1 MWFDQKL
8 PWTTC
13 CPNLP
18 ISLNLQALS
27 LRRLRVLDG
36 FRCHVIQG
44 PFRPALLV
52 MVLGFRT
59 IRNLMCDG
67 SRHSH
72 INHELRI
79 PSKSKQSRLSRFGC
93 QNWAWV
99 KAMSKTDDYIQNISK
114 PDQDLLPWLHWYTHH
129 DSGAT
134 GCKPCPTATSTH
146 GLGSLFLGDCGCK
159 QGQNGG
165 ETCVIKFSYGSRPKT
180 HARLLVSEWHLQIW
194 MCMFCCSGERPRKG
208 GVRFAKGLNTNI

>member
-1 MWFDQKL
+1 
-8 PWTTC
+8 
-13 CPNLP
+13 
-18 ISLNLQALS
+18 
-27 LRRLRVLDG
+27 
-36 FRCHVIQG
+36 
-44 PFRPALLV
+44 
-52 MVLGFRT
+52 
-59 IRNLMCDG
+59 
-67 SRHSH
+67 
-72 INHELRI
+72 
-79 PSKSKQSRLSRFGC
+79 
-93 QNWAWV
+93 
-99 KAMSKTDDYIQNISK
+99 MSKTDDYIQNISK

-208 GVRFAKGLNTNI
+208 GVRFAKGLNTIIYKPISKRKPDHNLMSRFCWGAKGRERFAKARRKGVFGYHNFGQPPCVFAGFWKLPPHHI